1 MSGLNRCMAVLR
13 LYSEEAPAWTVPA
26 MAEALQSPISTIY
39 RAVSDLVK
47 AGLLEAAT
55 ESRYRLGAAFIAFDR
70 LTRLTDPLVQN
81 GRGVLAET
89 VAGCPIAC
97 VGLLCR
103 LYDGTV
109 MCVADAATR
118 GADFRSSYERG
129 RPMPLTSGATS
140 KVILA
145 QLPARRLK
153 GLLQASVDGAFRAG
167 LAEIRRQGFAITR
180 GEIDSGMVGIA
191 AAVVAVPLGLI
202 ASLSLVVRAA
212 DLAEGSERDLVGKVV
227 SAAALLSG
235 SLAGS

>member
-1 MSGLNRCMAVLR
+1 MAVLR
-13 LYSEEAPAWTVPA
+13 LYSEAAPAWTVQA
-26 MAEALQSPISTIY
+26 MSESLQSPVSTIY

-47 AGLLEAAT
+47 AGLLEAGT

-81 GRGVLAET
+81 GRSVLDEA
-89 VAGCPIAC
+89 VAGCGIPC

-129 RPMPLTSGATS
+129 RPMPLTRGATS

-153 GLLQASVDGAFRAG
+153 GLLKEEFAASFRAG
-167 LAEIRRQGFAITR
+167 LSDIRRQGFAITR
-180 GEIDSGMVGIA
+180 GEIDSGMVGLA
-191 AAVVAVPLGLI
+191 APVVAPPLGLI

-212 DLAEGSERDLVGKVV
+212 DLSENNEHDLVSRLI
-227 SAAALLSG
+227 SAASSLNG
-235 SLAGS
+235 SLAA